1 MGAPDAPDPLKAE
14 LDQISDSFPALENY
28 ALKSGDEIAGC
39 HIEGVLGHGG
49 SGTVYRAR
57 QLTLD
62 REIALKVLSRDL
74 AKKDLPFHERFL
86 REARTAARLTH
97 RNIVQIYDASA
108 DDENHFLIMEYVEG
122 DSLDVLLEDGNPLP
136 LDFSLEIFEGICEGL
151 AYAHSQGIIHRD
163 IKPANVVVG
172 KNRTVKL
179 MDFGL
184 AKSLDSVQLTSPG
197 QILGTPQYVSPEACN
212 GDASDLR
219 SDIYSLG
226 ATFYHVLTG
235 HWLFPG
241 ETALTVM
248 LKQMKEEPV
257 HLKQIR
263 PDLPLR
269 LTDLV
274 MKTLRKDCLERPQSM
289 DEVLTEVKAIREAG
303 DEGAQETRPVA
314 PPPSTT
320 VEEHRLPKGRLLCLT
335 GALNGRKFPL
345 RPDGITTIGRLSE
358 NDIGLLHQ
366 SVSRRHCRIE
376 ARDGGFSVTDRGSGN
391 GCKLN
396 GDPITEGTLADG
408 DILEVGHVRF
418 HFRVLA
424 AAEDAC
430 DLANILVERGALS
443 HEAADDA
450 LSELTR
456 EWHKGSGESLGQLL
470 VKKRVVSEGE
480 LEGAL
485 EMLDSRAR
493 QEASQ
498 QESEE
503 PPPGGAPMSDGAA
516 SPAANE
522 APPPEESR
530 ATEKSS
536 GRPTHDLLAKMANVG
551 EEFEFVDPPG
561 RLAEESESA
570 LEPAQPAEAPSPFEA
585 LEAPEPPADPE
596 PLPETRA
603 TPSEGL
609 EPLEEQLAPW
619 PTEEPEASPFDE
631 LAADEPQTNV
641 ADSVGPI
648 TGMLEMEDDSYLAD
662 NSPSPSLPPGAF
674 PCLRCSSI
682 VHPDEIRQGTARAIP
697 GGVLC
702 GHCASSRL

>member
-1 MGAPDAPDPLKAE
+1 MGAPDPPDPLKAE
-14 LDQISDSFPALENY
+14 LDQVSDGFPALENY
-28 ALKSGDEIAGC
+28 ALKPGDEIAGC
-39 HIEGVLGHGG
+39 HIKGVLGHGG
-49 SGTVYRAR
+49 SGTVYRAE
-57 QLTLD
+57 QLTLE

-108 DDENHFLIMEYVEG
+108 DAENHFLIMEYVEG
-122 DSLDVLLEDGNPLP
+122 DSLDVLVEDGKPLP
-136 LDFSLEIFEGICEGL
+136 LDRSLEIFEGICEGL
-151 AYAHSQGIIHRD
+151 AYAHSAGVIHRD

-172 KNRTVKL
+172 KDRTVKL

-184 AKSLDSVQLTSPG
+184 AKSQDSVQLTSPG

-274 MKTLRKDCLERPQSM
+274 MKMLRKDCLERPQNV
-289 DEVLTEVKAIREAG
+289 DEVLAEIKAIREGG
-303 DEGAQETRPVA
+303 DEDGPELRDVA
-314 PPPSTT
+314 PQLPAA

-391 GCKLN
+391 GCRLN
-396 GDPITEGTLADG
+396 GDPITESQLADG
-408 DILEVGHVRF
+408 DILEVGQVRF

-456 EWHKGSGESLGQLL
+456 EWNKGSSESLGQLL
-470 VKKRVVSEGE
+470 VKKRVVSEDE
-480 LEGAL
+480 LEEAL
-485 EMLDSRAR
+485 EMLDDRAR
-493 QEASQ
+493 QEASR
-498 QESEE
+498 QE
-503 PPPGGAPMSDGAA
+503 G
-516 SPAANE
+516 E
-522 APPPEESR
+522 APPPDVTPASARAVSPAASEAPPPKKSR
-530 ATEKSS
+530 AARKSS
-536 GRPTHDLLAKMANVG
+536 GRPTHDLLNKIAKTG
-551 EEFEFVDPPG
+551 EEFEFVEPPG
-561 RLAEESESA
+561 RLAEEPRPVV
-570 LEPAQPAEAPSPFEA
+570 EPAQTSEAPSPFEA
-585 LEAPEPPADPE
+585 LEAPEPPADTA
-596 PLPETRA
+596 PLPETKP
-603 TPSEGL
+603 TPFEGL
-609 EPLEEQLAPW
+609 EALEGQMASW

-631 LAADEPQTNV
+631 LAASEPQTNTS
-641 ADSVGPI
+641 DSVGPI

-662 NSPSPSLPPGAF
+662 SPSPSLPPGAF
-674 PCLRCSSI
+674 PCLRCSSV